1 MQSDTL
7 RLFRMAKNLKQK
19 VIADLL
25 GMSQANYSN
34 LENGKTK
41 INADAAKKLAKYYGV
56 EEGVFFIDHP
66 PSTNPAISV
75 QPHFINHS
83 AQSETNETLLDPIL
97 ERMELLLNILS
108 DEKEELA
115 NERRQLSAVF
125 DKLANKFD
133 IRL

>member
-7 RLFRMAKNLKQK
+7 RLFRMAKNQKQK

-34 LENGKTK
+34 LENGKIK
-41 INADAAKKLAKYYGV
+41 INSQCIKILACYYGV
-56 EEGVFFIDHP
+56 EAAVFLETEPFSNLP
-66 PSTNPAISV
+66 LGKPSPSANQIEPAL
-75 QPHFINHS
+75 
-83 AQSETNETLLDPIL
+83 ETNEALLDPIL
-97 ERMELLLNILS
+97 NRMEVLLNLLS

-125 DKLANKFD
+125 EKLADRFE